1 MIFANFTVTLLQ
13 LWFYNLHCIYA
24 KIEKKER
31 TNFDPD
37 YLTLSESYENAFYH
51 WNTQDSA

>member
-37 YLTLSESYENAFYH
+37 
-51 WNTQDSA
+51 